1 MNAIN
6 WSPIFKI
13 TQSKMQLIIN
23 IPTALMKTNDIA
35 KNTPTKT
42 MCLKRNK
49 NAFHLSTAALSTS
62 LQNN

>member
-1 MNAIN
+1 
-6 WSPIFKI
+6 
-13 TQSKMQLIIN
+13 MQLIIN